1 MLAALIPLFDE
12 NMTVKAYSLF
22 AQKENLLQEPRYMI
36 SAQHDGAYSIRGLEV
51 IESMGMYT
59 ISPTSEVFVPI
70 NNVSLFVDIEN
81 QCSADHER
89 IVIFIDNS
97 VKPTQMYIDRICEL
111 RAMGYKFAM
120 GRLGVDEYERYRKIV
135 SLMDYIVLNCQA
147 MDVSKAKIYFKKVYP
162 NLKIIVGNIPNQDK
176 FEKLKQTG
184 YNLYE
189 GDFYRVPVAKGSKE
203 IVPIKLN
210 YLELINTV
218 NGPNFDLS
226 QAADIIKRDM
236 ALAMSLLDIVN
247 RLSRNSEITSLN
259 HATAMLGQKELK
271 RWILTSVTKEL
282 CADKPNEITRLSL
295 LRARFAE
302 NLSELFGLQNKA
314 SDLFLMGLFSVLDIM
329 LDVPMSEAIEMVN
342 LPTNVRDAYLGGDG
356 ELASVLQL
364 ILSYEKADWLEVSK
378 VQVLKGLDI
387 DKVYEAYCQAFSWYR
402 DMFFER

>member
-120 GRLGVDEYERYRKIV
+120 GRLGVDEYERYRKVV

>member
-111 RAMGYKFAM
+111 RSMGYKFAM
-120 GRLGVDEYERYRKIV
+120 GRLGVDEYERYRKVV
-135 SLMDYIVLNCQA
+135 SLMDYIVLNSQA

-162 NLKIIVGNIPNQDK
+162 NLKIIVGNIPSQDK

-184 YNLYE
+184 YDLYE

>member
-120 GRLGVDEYERYRKIV
+120 GRLGVDEYERYRKVV

-147 MDVSKAKIYFKKVYP
+147 MDVSKAKIYFNKVYP

-176 FEKLKQTG
+176 FEILKQTG

-226 QAADIIKRDM
+226 KAADIIKRDM

-247 RLSRNSEITSLN
+247 RLSRNSEISSLN